1 LPRLPDDKYLH
12 IKEDTIMDDTDEQQ
26 ETSTDDRI
34 DAQRS
39 IIRESLDEIAAEVG
53 TALLS
58 ANLRFPIGITTPSSG
73 HAIVTIVTPV
83 DPSDDDW
90 ARACAIVRQIVS
102 EKLGGIS
109 MRSRSLS
116 CAMVNAPM
124 SGAEITP
131 NALTFDT
138 RS

>member
-1 LPRLPDDKYLH
+1 
-12 IKEDTIMDDTDEQQ
+12 MDDTDEQQ
-26 ETSTDDRI
+26 ETSTDDGI

-73 HAIVTIVTPV
+73 HAIVTIVTPL

-90 ARACAIVRQIVS
+90 AHACTIVRQIVS
-102 EKLGGIS
+102 SKLGGIRL
-109 MRSRSLS
+109 RSRSLP
-116 CAMVNAPM
+116 CAMVHSPM
-124 SGAEITP
+124 SMAEITA
-131 NALTFDT
+131 NALDFDT

>member
-1 LPRLPDDKYLH
+1 
-12 IKEDTIMDDTDEQQ
+12 MDNTDEQHK
-26 ETSTDDRI
+26 TSTDDEI
-34 DAQRS
+34 DAKRS
-39 IIRESLDEIAAEVG
+39 IVRESLDEIAAEMG
-53 TALLS
+53 IAMRD

-73 HAIVTIVTPV
+73 HAIVTIVTPL

-90 ARACAIVRQIVS
+90 AHTCAIVRQIVS

-109 MRSRSLS
+109 MRSRSLP
-116 CAMVNAPM
+116 CAVVNATM

>member
-1 LPRLPDDKYLH
+1 
-12 IKEDTIMDDTDEQQ
+12 MDNTDEQHK
-26 ETSTDDRI
+26 TSTDDEI
-34 DAQRS
+34 DAKRS
-39 IIRESLDEIAAEVG
+39 IVRESLDEIAAEVG

-73 HAIVTIVTPV
+73 HAIVTIVTPL

-90 ARACAIVRQIVS
+90 AHTCAIVRQIVS

-109 MRSRSLS
+109 LRSRSLS

-138 RS
+138 RA